1 MNKNDFLLRFNLR
14 QLEQSSHNYQHHK
27 PLRSAAVLITL
38 VEGDYKHDGL
48 QVILTKRASHLKHHP
63 SQVSFPG
70 GKVEPTDRN
79 LIATALRE
87 AEEEIG
93 LSSDAVKVIGELLP
107 YQTISGFKVTPI
119 IAMINNKQRFQ
130 LDKNEVAEIF
140 QVPLQHFFSTAK
152 HHTINARFN
161 GNPHNIHFMPYKH
174 YNIWGATASML
185 KDLIKQIN

>member
-1 MNKNDFLLRFNLR
+1 MRFLVIFVI
-14 QLEQSSHNYQHHK
+14 S
-27 PLRSAAVLITL
+27 VICL
-38 VEGDYKHDGL
+38 VG
-48 QVILTKRASHLKHHP
+48 V
-63 SQVSFPG
+63 
-70 GKVEPTDRN
+70 
-79 LIATALRE
+79 
-87 AEEEIG
+87 G
-93 LSSDAVKVIGELLP
+93 LSSDAVNVLGELPP

-152 HHTINARFN
+152 HHTISTRYN

-185 KDLIKQIN
+185 KDLVKQIN